1 VGLGV
6 TGGEIEKRKRV
17 SVRERWIEGQAT
29 PSICNNFLGA
39 LLATENNLF
48 LVVLFWPPKVN

>member
-1 VGLGV
+1 
-6 TGGEIEKRKRV
+6 V
-17 SVRERWIEGQAT
+17 SVRERWIEGHAT
-29 PSICNNFLGA
+29 PSICNNFFWGGGV